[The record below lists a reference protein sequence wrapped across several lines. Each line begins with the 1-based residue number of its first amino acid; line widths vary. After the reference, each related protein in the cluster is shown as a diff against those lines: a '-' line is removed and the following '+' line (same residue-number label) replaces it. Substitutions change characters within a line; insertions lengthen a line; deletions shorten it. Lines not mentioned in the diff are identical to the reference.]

1 MPTWAIGIVA
11 FIVIGTVI
19 TTLTLYIIQNKRQ
32 KKLKEGKREKAVAV
46 IMSTDLGINRKFTSE
61 NESEIVQD

>member
-19 TTLTLYIIQNKRQ
+19 TTLTLYFIQNKRQ
-32 KKLKEGKREKAVAV
+32 KKIKEGKREKAVAV
-46 IMSTDLGINRKFTSE
+46 IKSTDLGINRPFTSGD
-61 NESEIVQD
+61 ESEIVQD